1 MNNKRSLTFNLTP
14 LLLAMW
20 LTSCVPDAC
29 AEVEPVWIPLVGTDA
44 LEIRSLESDG
54 ERLYAATRNG
64 LYISDDD
71 GSTWRPTEL
80 NQPNAYDA
88 LTIHQNTV
96 YATAPPYG
104 VFRSDDR
111 GETWKPINNGLP
123 IRFWD
128 DGDSYYPSFRQ
139 IFVTSSGTVI
149 LVSSSHL
156 YTSTD
161 RGDTWRDV
169 TQEWLRD
176 NKTSVASLVIESL
189 TEFDGY
195 LWVGELVTMRSP
207 DRGLTW
213 EYTGSIKG
221 ARFPF
226 DWAVWDNRLYAFGV
240 HGMARWNETKGHWED
255 LRAGLP
261 PKTIVLAPPTF
272 YTLRIIIRSEE
283 YYLTSFAVNR
293 GRFFAGLR
301 DKGVYMFDHRT
312 ETWVYAGLA
321 GLRVTS
327 LVSHRSQ
334 LYASTSGRDWGNY
347 TGVLPQGKYH
357 GIFRAD
363 IPGAVAS
370 YGKRATTWGAIKQR

>member
-1 MNNKRSLTFNLTP
+1 MNNKLSLTFILTP
-14 LLLAMW
+14 LLLVV
-20 LTSCVPDAC
+20 TNYGQDAR
-29 AEVEPVWIPLVGTDA
+29 AEVEPVWVPLLGTDA
-44 LEIRSLESDG
+44 LKVHSLHSDG
-54 ERLYAATRNG
+54 ERLYGGTRNG

-80 NQPNAYDA
+80 DVPYDV
-88 LTIHQNTV
+88 LTIHRNTV
-96 YATAPPYG
+96 YATVPPNG
-104 VFRSDDR
+104 IFRSDDR
-111 GETWKPINNGLP
+111 GETWNPINNGLP
-123 IRFWD
+123 LRFWD
-128 DGDSYYPSFRQ
+128 DGDSYYPFFRQ

-169 TQEWLRD
+169 TQEWLRED
-176 NKTSVASLVIESL
+176 KTSVASLVIESL

-207 DRGLTW
+207 DRGDTW

-226 DWAVWDNRLYAFGV
+226 DWAVWDNRLYAVGV

-261 PKTIVLAPPTF
+261 PKTIVLAPPAF
-272 YTLRIIIRSEE
+272 YTVRIIIRSEE

-293 GRFFAGLR
+293 ERFFVGLR

-347 TGVLPQGKYH
+347 AGVWPRSKYH

-363 IPGAVAS
+363 VPSPVDS
-370 YGKRATTWGAIKQR
+370 YGKRVTTWGAIK